1 MAERSRFLLVAPEEH
16 AERSIGGSL
25 RWTQGGD
32 RYRTIAEAALA
43 PHGEV
48 DRINWRLDETL
59 ESFGDALAAGLVHAA
74 AMVAVPWF
82 MFEDLVM
89 FDAERLARAPRLR
102 AMAGTF
108 DFRLGWVD
116 LDETSRRGI
125 EVIDTSRTMTWTVAE
140 F

>member
-32 RYRTIAEAALA
+32 RYRTMAEAALA
-43 PHGEV
+43 PHGEI
-48 DRINWRLDETL
+48 DRINWRLDESL
-59 ESFGDALAAGLVHAA
+59 ESFVDALDAGLAHAD

-89 FDAERLARAPRLR
+89 FDAERLDRAPRLR
-102 AMAGTF
+102 AMAGTS
-108 DFRLGWVD
+108 DFRLGWGD
-116 LDETSRRGI
+116 LGARAPRRVGGTSH
-125 EVIDTSRTMTWTVAE
+125 T
-140 F
+140 